1 VAYTTLPAVITSIG
15 SPTRIPSTTKINIPN
30 TGVTDIPASGSLPSD
45 GLGFFIG
52 TTTADDFLLLGDTG
66 FFLVS

>member
-1 VAYTTLPAVITSIG
+1 MAYTTLPAVITSIG
-15 SPTRIPSTTKINIPN
+15 SPTRVPSTSKINIPN
-30 TGVTDIPASGSLPSD
+30 TGVTDIPGSLPSD